1 MSLLEVPYFKQDT
14 TYTCGPTSLQMVLA
28 YYGVRASEQKLAQQ
42 LHTTTEK
49 GTWRVAMYNLA
60 TELGFHCYVNDQ
72 AVLPEIEFLLKLG
85 IPPIVRFLERE
96 ENVDHYGVVVGLS
109 EEFVFIHDPWSGP
122 ARRFA
127 KEDFT
132 ERWVCDVIG
141 DCQQWLMGV
150 SKEPIPLG
158 RQFHPH
164 D

>member
-96 ENVDHYGVVVGLS
+96 
-109 EEFVFIHDPWSGP
+109 
-122 ARRFA
+122 
-127 KEDFT
+127 
-132 ERWVCDVIG
+132 
-141 DCQQWLMGV
+141 
-150 SKEPIPLG
+150 
-158 RQFHPH
+158 
-164 D
+164 